1 MCGIAGIYAPDVAP
15 AHLNDAI
22 ERMIGVQRHRGPDSS
37 GMFVDPAS
45 SCVLGHNRLSIL
57 DLSPA
62 GHQPMRNDGDR
73 QVLSYNGEIYNFDA
87 LRAEL
92 APARRFASHT
102 DSEVILAAY
111 ERWGTDAFLRFNGM
125 FAFAILDRQAG
136 KLILVRDRL
145 GIKPL
150 FYAVSNGRLVF
161 GSEIKTV
168 LASGLVPSAPDF
180 GALGEFLYFGNTLGT
195 HTMYA
200 GIRQLPPAHSLT
212 LDLATGQVSTPAPYW
227 AVSDLPRWDGPVDDD
242 AIVATTRDLL
252 DKAVQRQL
260 HSDVPVGAFL
270 SGGVDSSAIVA
281 LASRHYAG
289 KLRTYTVGF
298 DYIGTRNELPQAAR
312 VARKFGT
319 EHHEMHVAGN
329 NIEETIQRLA
339 AAHDQPFADAANLPL
354 FQLCEALGRETKV
367 ILQGDGGD
375 ELFGGYRRYGYLG
388 MASVT
393 RPLARIADKGFDLV
407 RDRYGSRGFGAHRF
421 FHALGQKNPAQR
433 MALLLSVEGPLNP
446 PQRILSARLR
456 ETVARQDPFARYHE
470 VAGDLPGLDDLQR
483 MLHTDLQIL
492 LPDIFLQKVDRSTM
506 AMSTEVRVPFLDFD
520 LVDYVATVPS
530 ATKIGFKHRKKL
542 LRKVL
547 HGIVPQEV
555 LDAPKSGF
563 GVPVG
568 RWLAGPLRPFAESC
582 ILAAAGADGWFD
594 GAAVRALFDE
604 HAAGRRDH
612 SQLLWKSLQLALWR
626 QNSKF
631 DAIAA

>member
-1 MCGIAGIYAPDVAP
+1 MSNG
-15 AHLNDAI
+15 
-22 ERMIGVQRHRGPDSS
+22 
-37 GMFVDPAS
+37 
-45 SCVLGHNRLSIL
+45 
-57 DLSPA
+57 
-62 GHQPMRNDGDR
+62 GDR
-73 QVLSYNGEIYNFDA
+73 QVLCYNGEVYNFDTLRMA
-87 LRAEL
+87 LSASRAFE
-92 APARRFASHT
+92 SHT

-111 ERWGTDAFLRFNGM
+111 ERWGSDAFARFNGM
-125 FAFAILDRQAG
+125 FAFAILDRQTS

-150 FYAVSNGRLVF
+150 FYAQSNGRLVF
-161 GSEIKTV
+161 GSEIKTI

-180 GALGEFLYFGNTLGT
+180 GALGEFLYFANTLGS
-195 HTMYA
+195 HTLYA
-200 GIRQLPPAHSLT
+200 GIRQLPPAHWVS
-212 LDLATGQVSTPAPYW
+212 LDLKTGELDVPTPYW
-227 AVSDLPRWDGPVDDD
+227 SVKNLPVWSGPVDESD
-242 AIVATTRDLL
+242 IVAKTRDLL

-298 DYIGTRNELPQAAR
+298 DYIGSGSELPQAAR
-312 VARKFGT
+312 VARRFGT
-319 EHHEMHVAGN
+319 DHHELHVAGD

-339 AAHDQPFADAANLPL
+339 IAHDQPFADAANLPL
-354 FQLCEALGRETKV
+354 FQLCEALGGETKV

-388 MASVT
+388 LPAVT
-393 RPLARIADKGFDLV
+393 RPLAWIADRGLQIIHNH
-407 RDRYGSRGFGAHRF
+407 YGRRGFGAHRF
-421 FHALGQKNPAQR
+421 FHALAQSDPGQR

-446 PQRILSARLR
+446 PHRILAPEMRDI
-456 ETVARQDPFARYHE
+456 VARQDPFARYRE
-470 VAGDLPGLDDLQR
+470 VAAALPKLDDLQR

-492 LPDIFLQKVDRSTM
+492 LPDIFLEKVDRSTM

-530 ATKIGFKHRKKL
+530 GTKIGFKHRKKL

-555 LDAPKSGF
+555 LDAPKAGF
-563 GVPVG
+563 GVPVAS
-568 RWLAGPLRPFAESC
+568 WLAGPLRPFAESR
-582 ILAAAGADGWFD
+582 ILAHAGPGGWFD
-594 GAAVRALFDE
+594 ATVVRTLFDE

-626 QNSKF
+626 QNAKF
-631 DAIAA
+631 DMTVA